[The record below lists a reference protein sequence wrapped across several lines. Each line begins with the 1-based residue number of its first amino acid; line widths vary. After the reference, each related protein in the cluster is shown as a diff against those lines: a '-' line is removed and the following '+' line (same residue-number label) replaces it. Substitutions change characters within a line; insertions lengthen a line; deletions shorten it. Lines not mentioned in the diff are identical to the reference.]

1 LERAV
6 KGIFKL
12 GVTGGIGSGKST
24 VCRIFSV
31 LGIPVF
37 SADKVAREIQD
48 RDPQIIEQ
56 INSVTGRD
64 LYALGSLDR
73 MTLAS
78 IIFNNHDLLEKI
90 NAIIHPAVF
99 RAFNKW
105 SDEQT
110 GPYVIMDAAILFES
124 GAADLMDFILTIVA
138 PEAERIDRVVVRN
151 KMTREQVLERI
162 KNQMDDASR
171 MSRSHYVIHNSE
183 NDMIIPAVLS
193 VHRDLLN
200 KSDNL
205 N

>member
-6 KGIFKL
+6 KGILKL

-24 VCRIFSV
+24 VCKIFSV

-48 RDPQIIEQ
+48 SDPEIIEQ
-56 INSVTGRD
+56 INSVTGKD
-64 LYALGSLDR
+64 LYAGGGLDR

-78 IIFNNHDLLEKI
+78 IIFNDRKLLEVI

-124 GAADLMDFILTIVA
+124 GAADLVDYIVTIVA

-162 KNQMDDASR
+162 KNQMDDEAR
-171 MSRSHYVIHNSE
+171 VRRSHYVIHNSE
-183 NDMIIPAVLS
+183 NDMIIPAVLN
-193 VHRDLLN
+193 VHRDLLS
-200 KSDNL
+200 KRENL